1 MKFVEV
7 KDHKRFQRILMFIA
21 WICWALV
28 LETNTLN
35 MLKENLKNCFLL
47 LCNQYIK
54 ETFIHF
60 KNCLNPDTQLQ
71 CWKLLDKGYLDFHC
85 AEGQIPI
92 FESWVMAC
100 LQCWTLGQQ
109 KPQASHVAQVVK
121 NPPDNAGDSRD
132 LGSILGSGKLPGV
145 GNGNPLQY
153 SCLENSIDRE
163 AW

>member
-60 KNCLNPDTQLQ
+60 KNCLNSDTQ
-71 CWKLLDKGYLDFHC
+71 
-85 AEGQIPI
+85 I
-92 FESWVMAC
+92 
-100 LQCWTLGQQ
+100 
-109 KPQASHVAQVVK
+109 
-121 NPPDNAGDSRD
+121 
-132 LGSILGSGKLPGV
+132 
-145 GNGNPLQY
+145 
-153 SCLENSIDRE
+153 
-163 AW
+163 